1 MRKRRVEFGENER
14 MAFTSIR
21 EHKVR
26 SLLTVMGVVIG
37 VTALIAVASILVGV
51 DKDLRDSLS
60 QFGTDTL
67 FAFKWTP
74 GIHIGRMSTE
84 ERTRKPL
91 ALDDALAIR
100 EDAPAV
106 KNVSV
111 EVFPRIYPGRPP
123 ENPPT
128 VRYKGNEV
136 FGINHS
142 GTLVTW
148 PEVNNVRIIK
158 GRFFTESEDE
168 HRSDVAIIG
177 FDLQDSLFKGE
188 DPIGKTI
195 LAANVNYQVIG
206 VLAKLPGTFTHD
218 DSADKQVLVPYHSY
232 QKHHPADDE
241 HWIVAKAYPGR
252 KAEAEDEI
260 RGILRRRRNVPFD
273 KPDNFGISSAEQIS
287 DQFRQIMST
296 VALMTIVIASIGLLV
311 GGVGVMN
318 IMLMSVTERTR
329 EIGVRKAIGAR
340 RRDIIR
346 QFLTEAVALTGSGGI
361 IGVLIGVGISVLI
374 NALFPSLP
382 SAVPS
387 WAIALGVAVSMSVGL
402 FFGIYPAVK
411 AARLDPVE
419 ALRYE

>member
-1 MRKRRVEFGENER
+1 M
-14 MAFTSIR
+14 
-21 EHKVR
+21 R
-26 SLLTVMGVVIG
+26 SLLTVLGVVIG

-67 FAFKWTP
+67 FVFKWTP

-91 ALDDALAIR
+91 TL
-100 EDAPAV
+100 EDAMAIKEEAPGV
-106 KNVSV
+106 KTVSV

-123 ENPPT
+123 DNPPT

-148 PEVNNVRIIK
+148 PEVNNVRVIK
-158 GRFFTESEDE
+158 GRFFTEAEDL
-168 HRSDVAIIG
+168 HREDVAIIG
-177 FDLQDSLFKGE
+177 YDLQDSLFKGE

-195 LAANVNYQVIG
+195 LAANVNYIVVG
-206 VLAKLPGTFTHD
+206 VLAKLPGTLTHD
-218 DSADKQVLVPYHSY
+218 DEADKQVLVPYHSY
-232 QKHHPADDE
+232 KKHHPADDE
-241 HWIVAKAYPGR
+241 HWIVAKAYPGH
-252 KAEAEDEI
+252 KAEAEDEV
-260 RGILRRRRNVPFD
+260 RGILRRRRNVPLD
-273 KPDNFGISSAEQIS
+273 KPDNFGVSSAEQVA
-287 DQFRQIMST
+287 DQFRQIMSS

-340 RRDIIR
+340 KLDIIR
-346 QFLTEAVALTGSGGI
+346 QFLTEAVALTASGGI
-361 IGVLIGVGISVLI
+361 IGVLIGVGISLII
-374 NALFPSLP
+374 NALVPSLP
-382 SAVPS
+382 SAVPG
-387 WAIALGVAVSMSVGL
+387 WAIGLGVAVSMSVGL
-402 FFGIYPAVK
+402 FFGMYPAVK